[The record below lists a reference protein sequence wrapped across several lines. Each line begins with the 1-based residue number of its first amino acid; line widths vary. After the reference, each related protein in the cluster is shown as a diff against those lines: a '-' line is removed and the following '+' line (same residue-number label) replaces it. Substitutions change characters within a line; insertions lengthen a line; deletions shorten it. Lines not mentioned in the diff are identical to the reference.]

1 MSIISKEVSF
11 LWVTVNSKFFASTFY
26 TSHFYS
32 KEMVKDN
39 TTLPFEVTY
48 AEMPGKESRTMKRLA
63 VLVKAEN
70 VSDILSSLKELNLE
84 ATIYDVKG
92 VTKDKE
98 TVASGRGSGTVEL
111 TYNSRKV
118 IATVVNSSD
127 VKEVVSKMKKSLAGN
142 KAVVMI
148 SAVDDLVLI

>member
-1 MSIISKEVSF
+1 MG
-11 LWVTVNSKFFASTFY
+11 
-26 TSHFYS
+26 
-32 KEMVKDN
+32 KDN

-48 AEMPGKESRTMKRLA
+48 AEMPGNESRTMKRLA

-127 VKEVVSKMKKSLAGN
+127 VKEVVSRMKKSLAGN

-148 SAVDDLVLI
+148 SSVDDLVLI